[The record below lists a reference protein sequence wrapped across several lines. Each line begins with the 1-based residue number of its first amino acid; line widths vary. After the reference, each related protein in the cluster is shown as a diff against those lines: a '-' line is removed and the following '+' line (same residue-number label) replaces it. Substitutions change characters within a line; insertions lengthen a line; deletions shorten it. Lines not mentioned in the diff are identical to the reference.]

1 MEDLRAVSY
10 GHAVSSLGYE
20 VKLGKDELT
29 FKDGKHSVSW
39 KLKKEKDG
47 SHSILRKT
55 RELKYHQHEGA
66 KDQPLG
72 ERELAI
78 IDRIVEKAVKV
89 LRLKARFA

>member
-29 FKDGKHSVSW
+29 FKDGKHIVSW

-47 SHSILRKT
+47 SQSILRKT
-55 RELKYHQHEGA
+55 RELKYHQQGA

-72 ERELAI
+72 ERELTI
-78 IDRIVEKAVKV
+78 IDGIVERAVKV
-89 LRLKARFA
+89 LRLKAKFA